1 MTGPVGVAV
10 MAYGTPSSPEDVERY
25 YTDIRRGRPPAP
37 EQLAELRGRYE
48 AIGGVSTMAE
58 RTRAQCE
65 GLAAALDERAPGG
78 FIVELGQK
86 HAPPT
91 IEQAVER
98 LAARG
103 CREVVGLVLAP
114 HYSRASVGDYHRR
127 ATGAATAAGAA
138 YRGIDQWFAEPAYV
152 AFMAAAVRRALAG
165 VGTSERATKVLFSA
179 HSLPE
184 RVLVD
189 DPYPLQLHDGAA
201 LIAEQA
207 RLQPWAGWTLAWQS
221 AGRTDDPWRGPD
233 VSAVIA
239 ELAASGR
246 AEGVVVCP
254 HGFVAD
260 HLEVA
265 YDLDLVARDAA
276 ARCGLAFARTEVVN
290 DDQAVLGALA
300 DLVARI
306 AAEHSGG

>member
-1 MTGPVGVAV
+1 MSAPVGVAV
-10 MAYGTPSSPEDVERY
+10 MAYGTPSAPDDVERY
-25 YTDIRRGRPPAP
+25 YTDIRRGRPPTA

-48 AIGGVSTMAE
+48 AIGGVSTMAA
-58 RTRAQCE
+58 RTRSQCQ
-65 GLAAALDERAPGG
+65 GLAAALDERSPGG
-78 FIVELGQK
+78 FAVELGQK

-91 IEQAVER
+91 IEQAIEA

-103 CREVVGLVLAP
+103 CRRVVGLVLAP

-127 ATGAATAAGAA
+127 AAAAAAAAGTA
-138 YRGIDQWFAEPAYV
+138 YDGIRQWYDEPAY
-152 AFMAAAVRRALAG
+152 AGFMAGAVRRALG
-165 VGTSERATKVLFSA
+165 GLGTPERATKVLFSA

-184 RVLVD
+184 RALVD
-189 DPYPLQLHDGAA
+189 DPYPLQLHEGAA
-201 LIAEQA
+201 LIAEHA
-207 RLQPWAGWTLAWQS
+207 RLLPWAGWTIAWQS
-221 AGRTDDPWRGPD
+221 AGRTDDAWRGPD

-265 YDLDLVARDAA
+265 YDLDIVAREAA
-276 ARCGLAFARTEVVN
+276 AGCGLAFARTEVVN
-290 DDQAVLGALA
+290 DDPDVLGALA
-300 DLVARI
+300 DLVART
-306 AAEHSGG
+306 AAQHSDG